1 MTKIKKV
8 KYTKKCIIKRKLK
21 FGDHKNCLEATQLE
35 DKINQLDKNKIN
47 IESLKENHKK
57 FIKNNKIQEHIVST
71 EEDNNIPL
79 SSNNNNTVQSIK
91 DLVFKKATKC
101 NNIINNT
108 KMINFDDVGN
118 ENIKEHN
125 WPQILDHPYSILI
138 TEGSASPIEFW

>member
-47 IESLKENHKK
+47 TESLKENHKK

-79 SSNNNNTVQSIK
+79 SSNNNNRVQSIK

>member
-79 SSNNNNTVQSIK
+79 SSNNNNRVQPIK

-125 WPQILDHPYSILI
+125 
-138 TEGSASPIEFW
+138 

>member
-8 KYTKKCIIKRKLK
+8 KYTKKCIIKRKRK

-79 SSNNNNTVQSIK
+79 SSNNNNRVQSIK

>member
-79 SSNNNNTVQSIK
+79 SSNNNNRVQSIK

-125 WPQILDHPYSILI
+125 
-138 TEGSASPIEFW
+138 

>member
-35 DKINQLDKNKIN
+35 DKINQLNKNKIN
-47 IESLKENHKK
+47 IKSLKENHKK
-57 FIKNNKIQEHIVST
+57 FIKNNKIQEHIAST

-79 SSNNNNTVQSIK
+79 SSNNNNRVQSIK

>member
-1 MTKIKKV
+1 M
-8 KYTKKCIIKRKLK
+8 CIIKRKLK

-79 SSNNNNTVQSIK
+79 SSNNNNRVQSIK

-108 KMINFDDVGN
+108 KMINLDDVGN

-125 WPQILDHPYSILI
+125 
-138 TEGSASPIEFW
+138 